1 MINKTLISVY
11 PSCLSTLVHKD
22 ITLKEVYDI
31 IRNDEVLRQR
41 TVNYRKAIDADLPA
55 KQLKKLKAEQF
66 PMLMP
71 AARFKDGRDMEHL
84 DSYTYLCQCDI
95 DNIAPDIMEE
105 AKRRI
110 RALPF

>member
-22 ITLKEVYDI
+22 LTLKQVYDI

-41 TVNYRKAIDADLPA
+41 TVNYHKAIDADLPA
-55 KQLKKLKAEQF
+55 KQLKKFKAEQF

-71 AARFKDGRDMEHL
+71 AARFKVTVR
-84 DSYTYLCQCDI
+84 
-95 DNIAPDIMEE
+95 
-105 AKRRI
+105 
-110 RALPF
+110 